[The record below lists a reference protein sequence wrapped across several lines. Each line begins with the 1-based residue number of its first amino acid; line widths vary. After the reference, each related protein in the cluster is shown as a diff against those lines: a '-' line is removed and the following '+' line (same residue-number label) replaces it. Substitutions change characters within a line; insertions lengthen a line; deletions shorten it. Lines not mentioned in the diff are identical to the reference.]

1 MERIEG
7 NVHWRCQKLCRH
19 LISLAPTQPYL
30 KAQSDAIGGAIQNVV
45 TGIWSPTPPTTF
57 DENIT
62 QIIMIIA
69 SIVAVCKDNF
79 PPNSVQQGREY
90 LEQLS
95 DNTNKLSKL
104 QAGPPDTIMKEPGQV
119 AKAVFTIATIMKSLG
134 KMT

>member
-1 MERIEG
+1 M
-7 NVHWRCQKLCRH
+7 
-19 LISLAPTQPYL
+19 APQPYL

-45 TGIWSPTPPTTF
+45 SGIWSPTPPAAL

-62 QIIMIIA
+62 QVITIVT

-79 PPNSVQQGREY
+79 PPDSAQQGREY

-95 DNTNKLSKL
+95 DNANKLSKL
-104 QAGPPDTIMKEPGQV
+104 QTGPPDTIIKEPGQV

-134 KMT
+134 NVSRA